1 MAYLELLKST
11 GVQVMAP
18 SYSKCIK
25 LLRKMHI
32 IFVLEK
38 INIFKNENYY
48 MNFVIQFAHR
58 ASLSYLDP
66 RLASN
71 I

>member
-1 MAYLELLKST
+1 
-11 GVQVMAP
+11 
-18 SYSKCIK
+18 
-25 LLRKMHI
+25 MHI

-58 ASLSYLDP
+58 ARLSYLDP